1 MSALCQKQ
9 TFCAAVKTV
18 LFDHL
23 VGYGE
28 HARRNGQAKKFRGLL
43 LYSTAHPKSFISAW
57 RNRPAHAD
65 ESSQWRARF
74 EACELTRIVIM
85 ISEYLCRHCS
95 SRRDI
100 VGRVGTVNAGKQV
113 TKICRGYFALI
124 PKCLHRSRALWPQN

>member
-65 ESSQWRARF
+65 ESSQSRARF
-74 EACELTRIVIM
+74 EACELTRIVMM
-85 ISEYLCRHCS
+85 ISEYLAA
-95 SRRDI
+95 
-100 VGRVGTVNAGKQV
+100 T
-113 TKICRGYFALI
+113 ALVAVI
-124 PKCLHRSRALWPQN
+124 LWAVLGLLMQESK